1 MANQDV
7 NFVQAISVL
16 LDIEGGYSNRPDD
29 LGGETNYGISKRQY
43 PNLDIKNL
51 TSLKA
56 ADIYYTDYWRKF
68 RLNEIGD
75 PEVARILLLA
85 FVNLRPESIGLC
97 VQKAINKLG
106 GNIQLDGI
114 VGSET
119 INMINKLSPR
129 RVADNLR
136 LELVK
141 FYLGRV
147 MLNKTQIV
155 NLAGWIRRA
164 LL

>member
-1 MANQDV
+1 MANQDL

-43 PNLDIKNL
+43 PHLNIPEL
-51 TSLKA
+51 TTLKA
-56 ADIYYTDYWRKF
+56 ADIYYNDYWR
-68 RLNEIGD
+68 RYRINEVND

-85 FVNLRPESIGLC
+85 FVNLNPESIGLC

-106 GNIQLDGI
+106 GGVQQDGI

-119 INMINKLSPR
+119 IKLLNKLSPR
-129 RVADNLR
+129 RIADNLR

-147 MLNKTQIV
+147 MLNKTQLV
-155 NLAGWIRRA
+155 NFAGWIRRA

>member
-16 LDIEGGYSNRPDD
+16 LDIEGGYSNRSDD

-43 PNLDIKNL
+43 PNIDIKNL

-56 ADIYYTDYWRKF
+56 ADLYYNDYWRKF
-68 RLNEIGD
+68 RINEVYD

-85 FVNLRPESIGLC
+85 FVNLKPESIGLC
-97 VQKAINKLG
+97 VQKALNKLG
-106 GNIQLDGI
+106 ANVQQDGI
-114 VGSET
+114 MGSEC

-129 RVADNLR
+129 RIADNLR

-147 MLNKTQIV
+147 MLNKTQLV

>member
-1 MANQDV
+1 MANQDI
-7 NFVQAISVL
+7 NFVQAVKTL
-16 LDIEGGYSNRPDD
+16 LGIEGGYSNNPND

-43 PNLDIKNL
+43 PQLDIKNL
-51 TSLKA
+51 NPLKA
-56 ADIYYTDYWRKF
+56 ADIYYNDYWLRY
-68 RLNEIGD
+68 RINEVND

-85 FVNLRPESIGLC
+85 FVNLKPESIGIC

-106 GNIQLDGI
+106 GDVQQDGI

-119 INMINKLSPR
+119 IKLINKLSPR

-147 MLNKTQIV
+147 MLNKTQLV
-155 NLAGWIRRA
+155 NFAGWIRRA

>member
-1 MANQDV
+1 MVNKDL
-7 NFVQAISVL
+7 NFVQAVKTL
-16 LDIEGGYSNRPDD
+16 LDIEGGYSNNPND

-43 PNLDIKNL
+43 PQLDIKNL
-51 TSLKA
+51 NPLKA
-56 ADIYYTDYWRKF
+56 VDIYYTDYWCRF
-68 RLNEIGD
+68 RINEVND
-75 PEVARILLLA
+75 PEIARILLLG
-85 FVNLRPESIGLC
+85 FVNLKPDSIGLC

-106 GNIQLDGI
+106 GNVQQDGI
-114 VGSET
+114 MGSES

-129 RVADNLR
+129 RIADNLR

-147 MLNKTQIV
+147 MLNKTQLV
-155 NLAGWIRRA
+155 NLAGWIRRT

>member
-1 MANQDV
+1 MANQDL
-7 NFVQAISVL
+7 NFVQAVKTL

-29 LGGETNYGISKRQY
+29 LGGETNFGISKRQY
-43 PNLDIKNL
+43 PHLNIPEL
-51 TSLKA
+51 TPLKA
-56 ADIYYTDYWRKF
+56 ADIYYNDYWRKF
-68 RLNEIGD
+68 RINEVND
-75 PEVARILLLA
+75 PEVARILLLG
-85 FVNLRPESIGLC
+85 FVNLKPESIGLC

-106 GNIQLDGI
+106 GDVQQDGI

-119 INMINKLSPR
+119 IKLLNKLSPR

-147 MLNKTQIV
+147 MLNKTQLV
-155 NLAGWIRRA
+155 NFAGWIRRA

>member
-1 MANQDV
+1 MANQDI

-119 INMINKLSPR
+119 INMLNKLSPR

-164 LL
+164 ML

>member
-1 MANQDV
+1 LANQDL
-7 NFVQAISVL
+7 NFQQAIPIL
-16 LDIEGGYSNRPDD
+16 LEIEGGYSNNPYD
-29 LGGETNYGISKRQY
+29 LGGETKYGISKRQY
-43 PNLDIKNL
+43 PNLDIPRL
-51 TSLKA
+51 TSLRA
-56 ADIYYTDYWRKF
+56 SDIYYNDYWMKF
-68 RLNEIGD
+68 RLNEIKD
-75 PEVARILLLA
+75 SEISRILLLGL
-85 FVNLRPESIGLC
+85 VNLKPESIGLC

-106 GNIQLDGI
+106 GNIQQDGI

-119 INMINKLSPR
+119 IKLLNKLSPR

-147 MLNKTQIV
+147 MLNKTQLV